1 MDGATGSIE
10 QFPCFTEVRIR
21 FESMNA
27 WTTWVLFK
35 YVNNVIAAILCNN
48 RLWQMG
54 QHHMFKYHSNWAK
67 NPAAF
72 QATQNWPPMLYI
84 HMRVPRSAW
93 CHGSSVWNA
102 SMSRA
107 GPRNTG
113 NRSPV
118 RVRFWVELQF
128 PAETKVRQWLG
139 ETGGKTLHFWM
150 LVLYNL
156 HPCDQINFW
165 IPVVTS
171 MGVGVD
177 NGWWKWPRFTIWG
190 KNPASNNGFCCW
202 IFPLHN

>member
-1 MDGATGSIE
+1 MDHLSHFFNMLTTLLLRFYATTALGKWVNITCLNTIQIGEKTLRSFRPRKIDH
-10 QFPCFTEVRIR
+10 PCRVSTCRCQR
-21 FESMNA
+21 
-27 WTTWVLFK
+27 
-35 YVNNVIAAILCNN
+35 
-48 RLWQMG
+48 
-54 QHHMFKYHSNWAK
+54 
-67 NPAAF
+67 PA
-72 QATQNWPPMLYI
+72 
-84 HMRVPRSAW
+84 R

-139 ETGGKTLHFWM
+139 ETGAKTLHFWM
-150 LVLYNL
+150 LVMYNL

-177 NGWWKWPRFTIWG
+177 NGWWKWPRLTIWG
-190 KNPASNNGFCCW
+190 KNPASNNGFSCW
-202 IFPLHN
+202 IFPLHNYSCIVMHPLYGIVAK